1 MKKLFLEVNNLMKDE
16 TGKTVKKRIKEF
28 QEFKNHPEEKWF
40 SELCFCLL
48 TANTSAEMGLRVQ
61 KKVSAEKMLSLT
73 EKKLANELKKAGS
86 RFHNRRAN
94 FICEAREYSDIK
106 TIINSLPE
114 KEKRNFLVKNIKGI
128 GLKEASHFLRN
139 TGFLDYAIIDK
150 HVLNVALEN
159 GLIKEKKLNEKN
171 YFLLERKLEKL
182 ANRLSI
188 SLGEL
193 DLFLW
198 FIKTG
203 KILK

>member
-1 MKKLFLEVNNLMKDE
+1 MKKLFLEVNKLMKDE

-28 QEFKNHPEEKWF
+28 QEFKNHPKEKWF

-61 KKVSAEKMLSLT
+61 SMVSAKKMLLLN
-73 EKKLANELKKAGS
+73 EKKLALELKKAGS
-86 RFHNRRAN
+86 RFYRRRAN
-94 FICEAREYSDIK
+94 FIFEARKFADIK

-114 KEKRNFLVKNIKGI
+114 KEKRSFIVKNIKGI

-159 GLIKEKKLNEKN
+159 GLVKEKKLNEKN

-182 ANRLSI
+182 ANKLNI